1 MKIEERIAAIKEE
14 IIHAEQQAHKVRSEE
29 EKQMI
34 DRQLDVLQQQV
45 GHLKDQLQKF
55 EVRQKDLEER
65 ESQMER
71 REQLISEQTKQLE
84 QLLAE
89 LVSTTSGDVTTLQQ
103 QMSVVAAGD
112 KDVDS
117 ARRRFA
123 SLQKVAKEAQHSLV
137 VEERRQRERVEW
149 LQKQMELYRVKGMSP
164 AQLAFRNFMK
174 DIKRLSLVRSQLEHT
189 PYPLRCFISYAW
201 ETDANSNKELQKRL
215 QMLKKDLEMAGMT
228 VTLDVR
234 NMKDDMKKFMVQGI
248 ERAHKVLLI
257 CTPRLKVRASEETKN
272 NLQLELET
280 ALEKAKTTPEF
291 IVPLIFSGTFR
302 DAMPPQAE
310 HLLSIN
316 LTSTDGYYST
326 MASLAPMGLVPMLL
340 GLEDSK
346 DYQRTHDRLFG
357 ELGDYDQ
364 SLQV

>member
-45 GHLKDQLQKF
+45 GQLKDQLQKF

-189 PYPLRCFISYAW
+189 AYPPSLFHQLR
-201 ETDANSNKELQKRL
+201 
-215 QMLKKDLEMAGMT
+215 
-228 VTLDVR
+228 V
-234 NMKDDMKKFMVQGI
+234 
-248 ERAHKVLLI
+248 
-257 CTPRLKVRASEETKN
+257 
-272 NLQLELET
+272 
-280 ALEKAKTTPEF
+280 
-291 IVPLIFSGTFR
+291 
-302 DAMPPQAE
+302 
-310 HLLSIN
+310 
-316 LTSTDGYYST
+316 
-326 MASLAPMGLVPMLL
+326 
-340 GLEDSK
+340 
-346 DYQRTHDRLFG
+346 
-357 ELGDYDQ
+357 GD
-364 SLQV
+364 